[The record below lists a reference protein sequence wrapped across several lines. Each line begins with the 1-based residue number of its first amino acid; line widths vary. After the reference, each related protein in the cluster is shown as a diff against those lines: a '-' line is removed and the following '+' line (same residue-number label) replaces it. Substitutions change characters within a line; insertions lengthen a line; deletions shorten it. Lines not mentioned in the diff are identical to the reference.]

1 MNSFIILN
9 IQKKNQKNSMY
20 TFNNIINSPPYISS
34 KCNPVKIRE
43 KLDIIKPIYNNIKY
57 DIDSYYM
64 ELKFII
70 RIIRNSC
77 IEIELNKDSFRGLRD
92 KIIIEELIDF
102 GTSLLYMNKN
112 EDVEKSDRM
121 LQNIYDMLR

>member
-1 MNSFIILN
+1 
-9 IQKKNQKNSMY
+9 MY
-20 TFNNIINSPPYISS
+20 TFNNIINSPPYVSS

-43 KLDIIKPIYNNIKY
+43 KLDIIKPIYNKIKY

-77 IEIELNKDSFRGLRD
+77 IEIELNKKSFRCLRD
-92 KIIIEELIDF
+92 KIIIEELIEF
-102 GTSLLYMNKN
+102 GTSLLYMNKI
-112 EDVEKSDRM
+112 EDVENSDKM
-121 LQNIYDMLR
+121 LQNIYDILN